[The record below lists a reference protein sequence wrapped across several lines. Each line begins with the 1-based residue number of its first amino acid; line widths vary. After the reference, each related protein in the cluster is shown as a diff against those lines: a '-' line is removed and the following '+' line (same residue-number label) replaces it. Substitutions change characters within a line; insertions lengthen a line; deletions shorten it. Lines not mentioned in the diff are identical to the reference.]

1 VVLKDVSVPRLDP
14 RRFEGVLDA
23 DRCRRFVRRLE
34 QAADRL
40 AGRRLWQVNST
51 GQGGGVAEMLYFLL
65 GYLAGAGIDTHWTVI
80 QGNQEF
86 FEVTKRIHHL
96 LHGQPGDGNGLDQT
110 ARAVYEQPLEKSLQ
124 ELQQRVAPLE
134 SATILDAPSVALG
147 EEISD
152 ATAVALRRYYRLG
165 DPAAPAEGDDGQ
177 PSAEPFDARTAVPDA
192 TTTEEMATA
201 STEPSGTMIRSE
213 EELRVRIRQ
222 RARRIRIK
230 RYVVTDYVTT
240 TIPVRREEL
249 RLEEAPV
256 DEASLTAPPALP
268 GEGREM
274 VLHQEELVVSTRV
287 VARERV
293 RLRVQTVTERR
304 RISGEVRKERIEVD
318 DRDVG
323 PSTG

>member
-1 VVLKDVSVPRLDP
+1 MAATAL
-14 RRFEGVLDA
+14 GVLRGWGGHDLVGRDGVKA
-23 DRCRRFVRRLE
+23 GSIVDLYVDEQTERPTWALVRTGLLGSRQTLVPLE
-34 QAADRL
+34 QATVPL
-40 AGRRLWQVNST
+40 AAVVS
-51 GQGGGVAEMLYFLL
+51 GGGSVQ
-65 GYLAGAGIDTHWTVI
+65 V
-80 QGNQEF
+80 
-86 FEVTKRIHHL
+86 
-96 LHGQPGDGNGLDQT
+96 
-110 ARAVYEQPLEKSLQ
+110 
-124 ELQQRVAPLE
+124 PLE

-147 EEISD
+147 EEIS
-152 ATAVALRRYYRLG
+152 AAAAVALRRYYGLG

-177 PSAEPFDARTAVPDA
+177 PSTEPFDARTAVPA
-192 TTTEEMATA
+192 AATTEEMTTA

-213 EELRVRIRQ
+213 EELRVRMRQ
-222 RARRIRIK
+222 RTRRIRIK

-240 TIPVRREEL
+240 TTPVRREAL

-274 VLHQEELVVSTRV
+274 VLHQEEVVVSTRV

-304 RISGEVRKERIEVD
+304 RISGEVRKEHVEVD

-323 PSTG
+323 PASG